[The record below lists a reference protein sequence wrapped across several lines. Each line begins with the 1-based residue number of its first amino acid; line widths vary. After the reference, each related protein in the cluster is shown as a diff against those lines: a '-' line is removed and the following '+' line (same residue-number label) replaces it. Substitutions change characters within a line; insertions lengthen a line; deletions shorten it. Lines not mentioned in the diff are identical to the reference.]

1 MRLLNYNK
9 KTKKY
14 KHITL
19 AERTMIETL
28 FKKKYLTYKVTLVRT
43 FIISIYKIEIL
54 SVLLWCLNNKVWYN
68 NFEQ

>member
-9 KTKKY
+9 KTKRY

-28 FKKKYLTYKVTLVRT
+28 FKKKYLTYKVDL
-43 FIISIYKIEIL
+43 IISIYKLEIL
-54 SVLLWCLNNKVWYN
+54 SVLLWCLNNKI
-68 NFEQ
+68 

>member
-9 KTKKY
+9 KTKRY

-28 FKKKYLTYKVTLVRT
+28 FKKKYLTYKVDL
-43 FIISIYKIEIL
+43 IISIYKLEIL
-54 SVLLWCLNNKVWYN
+54 SVLLWCLNNKIWYN